1 MELQSYSSYISNN
14 NSKIALKRDSLLLLQ
29 VLLSLTLFYRPFGR
43 LSVMDQESDP
53 VPGFMGATFFCID
66 PFTPLLSGFKI
77 QPLTENCFWVA
88 QMFFWGP
95 ERIYQRHMLLIKDI
109 KCCSWDFSKPNGFT
123 HYDHLSQLL
132 FGINDRSAVFDTQ
145 NVF

>member
-1 MELQSYSSYISNN
+1 MELQSYSSHISNN
-14 NSKIALKRDSLLLLQ
+14 NFKIALKRDPLLLLQ

-43 LSVMDQESDP
+43 LSVMVQESDP

-95 ERIYQRHMLLIKDI
+95 EAL
-109 KCCSWDFSKPNGFT
+109 SET
-123 HYDHLSQLL
+123 HAAY
-132 FGINDRSAVFDTQ
+132 
-145 NVF
+145 